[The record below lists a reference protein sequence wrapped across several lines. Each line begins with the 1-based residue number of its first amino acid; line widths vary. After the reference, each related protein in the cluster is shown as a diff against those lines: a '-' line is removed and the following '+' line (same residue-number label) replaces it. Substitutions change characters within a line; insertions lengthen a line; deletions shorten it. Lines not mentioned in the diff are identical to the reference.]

1 MRQGLFITIV
11 AVAALTIA
19 IVVYMFLPEYI
30 KSGGPLVAGLI
41 MLSIMS
47 VTLVFERLF
56 TISRARGKDSIPAF
70 MRAVRKKID
79 ANDIEGAADLCS
91 KQRGSLAN
99 VLRAGLDRYQ
109 VVRSA
114 NIDRK
119 AKVDEVQKAMEEAN
133 MLEVPLLERN
143 LIALATIASIATMV
157 GLLGTVIGMIRSF
170 AALGHTGSVDAV
182 KLAVGI
188 SEALINTA
196 GGLICAIAGIVAYNV
211 FVTRVDGF
219 NYMMD
224 EASYEAVQLLAAG
237 AERK

>member
-114 NIDRK
+114 QIDRK
-119 AKVDEVQKAMEEAN
+119 SKVDEVQKAMEEAN

-196 GGLICAIAGIVAYNV
+196 GGLFVAIFSIVLYNV
-211 FVTRVDGF
+211 FVTMIDNF

-224 EASYEAVQLLAAG
+224 EATLEVIEVLSIKEAQ
-237 AERK
+237 K